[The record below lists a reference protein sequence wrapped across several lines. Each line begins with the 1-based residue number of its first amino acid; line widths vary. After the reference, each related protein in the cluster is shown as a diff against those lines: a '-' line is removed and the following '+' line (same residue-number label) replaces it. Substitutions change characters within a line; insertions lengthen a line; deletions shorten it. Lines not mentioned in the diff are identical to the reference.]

1 MSGILMSS
9 ISNIAAPRSRG
20 SGADSGN
27 LYVFTTF
34 TFTNANTSGNTG
46 PNLSTFLANYN
57 TVTYPWLSNAS
68 FFTASN
74 GIQTWTV
81 PTTGTYRI
89 VAKGAQGAPYSA
101 SAGGVGAVIQGDF
114 ALTQGETIKILV
126 GQTARPPAAR
136 AGRNGSGGGGT
147 FVVKSNVSTP
157 STADILVIAG
167 GGGGCGTAFV
177 ANANASIT
185 ANGRNA
191 SGSSIYNGIG
201 GTGGNGGGQSAGA
214 TVNGAGGGFIGN
226 GASNS
231 ATAAGGRAYI
241 FGGNGGVVSATYAP
255 EGGGFGGGGAPGNG
269 DFNRMGGGGGYSGG
283 GASDAIGTTA
293 TSTLAG
299 GGGGSY
305 NNGTNQIN
313 ATDSSGNFGNGS
325 VIVTFIG

>member
-1 MSGILMSS
+1 MTGIMMSS
-9 ISNIAAPRSRG
+9 ISNSAAPRSRG
-20 SGADSGN
+20 GAASGN
-27 LYVFTTF
+27 LYAFTTF
-34 TFTNANTSGNTG
+34 TFTNANTSGNAG

-68 FFTASN
+68 YFTASN

-81 PTTGTYRI
+81 PATGTYRI

-101 SAGGVGAVIQGDF
+101 TAGGVGAVIQGDF
-114 ALTQGETIKILV
+114 SLTQGETIRILV

-167 GGGGCGTAFV
+167 GGGGCGTAFLP
-177 ANANASIT
+177 NANASIT
-185 ANGRNA
+185 ANGRQ
-191 SGSSIYNGIG
+191 STGGSFIGAG
-201 GTGGNGGGQSAGA
+201 GTGGNGGGQSTGA
-214 TVNGAGGGFIGN
+214 TANGAGGGFLGN
-226 GASNS
+226 GAANGS
-231 ATAAGGRAYI
+231 TEYGGRAYR
-241 FGGNGGVVSATYAP
+241 FGGNGGVINATYAP

-269 DFNRMGGGGGYSGG
+269 DNNRMGGGGGYSGG
-283 GASDAIGTTA
+283 GASDAVGNTA

-305 NNGTNQIN
+305 NNGTNQVN

-325 VIVTFIG
+325 VVVTFIG

>member
-1 MSGILMSS
+1 MTGIMMSS
-9 ISNIAAPRSRG
+9 ISNVAAPRSRG
-20 SGADSGN
+20 GAASGN
-27 LYVFTTF
+27 LYAFTTF

-57 TVTYPWLSNAS
+57 TVTYPWLSNS
-68 FFTASN
+68 SYFTASN

-81 PTTGTYRI
+81 PATGTYRI

-101 SAGGVGAVIQGDF
+101 TAGGVGAVIQGDF
-114 ALTQGETIKILV
+114 SLTQGQTIKILV

-136 AGRNGSGGGGT
+136 SGRNGSGGGGT

-177 ANANASIT
+177 ANANAAIT

-191 SGSSIYNGIG
+191 SGSAIYNGLG
-201 GTGGNGGGQSAGA
+201 GTGGNGGGQSTGA
-214 TVNGAGGGFIGN
+214 TSNGAGGGFLGN
-226 GASNS
+226 GAANGI
-231 ATAAGGRAYI
+231 GGGFAYI
-241 FGGNGGVVSATYAP
+241 FGGNGGAINATYSP
-255 EGGGFGGGGAPGNG
+255 EGGGFGGGGAPNNG
-269 DFNRMGGGGGYSGG
+269 DNNRMGGGGGYSGG
-283 GASDAIGTTA
+283 GASDATGTTA

-305 NNGTNQIN
+305 NNGTNQVN
-313 ATDSSGNFGNGS
+313 ATDSGGNFGNGS
-325 VIVTFIG
+325 VVVTFIG